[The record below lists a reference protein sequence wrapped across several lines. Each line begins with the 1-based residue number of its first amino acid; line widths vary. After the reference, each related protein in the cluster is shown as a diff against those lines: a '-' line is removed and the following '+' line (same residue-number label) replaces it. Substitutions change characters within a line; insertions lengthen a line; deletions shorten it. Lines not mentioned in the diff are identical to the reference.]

1 MPKSILKRTRKKT
14 PGKRSRRRIR
24 IKSKQRKR
32 RGAPKRPYATGEKH
46 KRRRARRRYMSHP
59 VHGARA
65 VEEMETLNFLM
76 KNLLDSQV
84 NPEYKHYDPRHH
96 RHRPDYSTAT
106 DREKSYMR
114 DNPLPDVNMRY
125 QKGRGWRGIPPKLPI
140 FI

>member
-32 RGAPKRPYATGEKH
+32 RGRVKRPYATGEKH
-46 KRRRARRRYMSHP
+46 KRRRARRRDMSHP

-84 NPEYKHYDPRHH
+84 DPDGYKHYDPRHH
-96 RHRPDYSTAT
+96 KHRPDYADAT
-106 DREKSYMR
+106 ERERAYMR
-114 DNPLPDVNMRY
+114 DNKLPDVNMRS
-125 QKGRGWRGIPPKLPI
+125 QKRNQPI

>member
-32 RGAPKRPYATGEKH
+32 RGRVKRPYATGEKH

-96 RHRPDYSTAT
+96 KHRPDYADAT
-106 DREKSYMR
+106 ERERAYMR
-114 DNPLPDVNMRY
+114 DNKLPDVNMRS
-125 QKGRGWRGIPPKLPI
+125 QKRNQPI

>member
-24 IKSKQRKR
+24 IKSKHGKR
-32 RGAPKRPYATGEKH
+32 RGAPKRPYATGAKH

-84 NPEYKHYDPRHH
+84 DPKYKHYDPRHY
-96 RHRPDYSTAT
+96 RHRPEYADAT
-106 DREKSYMR
+106 ERERSYMR
-114 DNPLPDVNMRY
+114 DNKLPDVVLGGARS
-125 QKGRGWRGIPPKLPI
+125 QKRNQPI